1 MESYDLVVIGG
12 GPIGSTLA
20 KEVAKAGKKVL
31 IVERKKNIG
40 YPNHCS
46 GMVSREFVKEFPL
59 KENLILNRIKGSKVF
74 SLNNKST
81 QFKRE
86 QEFAIVINRIAFD
99 KELFEEA
106 TSLGVN
112 YLLGTSLSSYKRE
125 KGKVLLFL
133 NGNEKKEIMA
143 KTVAIATG
151 ASSSIKKMFGFN
163 NEGRRIIT
171 FQTEELF
178 TVEDQEMVY
187 IYMNNEITR
196 NWFAWVIP
204 LGNGYCR
211 IGLGTEDNG
220 NIIEKF
226 NLLKEKWI
234 MMQGKEISLSS
245 PVVWSIPIGLS
256 RNTVIDNCIIVGDA
270 ALQTKPFSGGG
281 LYTGMLS
288 AKIAAQTLIKAFDI
302 DDFSRQS
309 LYSYERNWRKAV
321 GREIKIEQTLRD
333 IYETLSDNDKSEI
346 IKNFDEKK
354 LGVIVDKYGMI
365 DEPWKAGFR
374 IALQG
379 KDIIIKYLKQKIN
392 KIFTTS
398 K

>member
-59 KENLILNRIKGSKVF
+59 KESLILNRIKGSKVF
-74 SLNNKST
+74 SFNNNST
-81 QFKRE
+81 QFKRAH
-86 QEFAIVINRIAFD
+86 EFAIVINRIAFD

-106 TSLGVN
+106 ISLGVN
-112 YLLGTSLSSYKRE
+112 YILGTSLSSYRRE
-125 KGKVLLFL
+125 NGELVLLL
-133 NGNEKKEIMA
+133 NGNEKTEIVT

-151 ASSSIKKMFGFN
+151 ASSSIKKMFGFKD
-163 NEGRRIIT
+163 EGRRIIT
-171 FQTEELF
+171 FQTEEPF
-178 TVEDQEMVY
+178 SVEDQEMAY
-187 IYMNNEITR
+187 IYMNNEIAR

-220 NIIEKF
+220 NIVEKF

-234 MMQGKEISLSS
+234 IMQEKEIKLSN

-288 AKIAAQTLIKAFDI
+288 AKIAAQTVITAI
-302 DDFSRQS
+302 NINDFSRQA

-321 GREIKIEQTLRD
+321 GREIKIEQILRD

-346 IKNFDEKK
+346 IKSFDEKN
-354 LGVIVDKYGMI
+354 LEVIINKYGII

-374 IALQG
+374 IALRG
-379 KDIIIKYLKQKIN
+379 KDIITKYLKRKIN
-392 KIFTTS
+392 KIL
-398 K
+398 

>member
-1 MESYDLVVIGG
+1 MVIGG

-46 GMVSREFVKEFPL
+46 GMVSREFAKEFPL

-74 SLNNKST
+74 SFNNNSI
-81 QFKRE
+81 QFKRA

-106 TSLGVN
+106 ISLGVN
-112 YLLGTSLSSYKRE
+112 YILGTSLSSYRRE
-125 KGKVLLFL
+125 KDELVLLL
-133 NGNEKKEIMA
+133 NRNEKTEIVT

-151 ASSSIKKMFGFN
+151 ASSSIKKMFGFKD
-163 NEGRRIIT
+163 EGRRIIT
-171 FQTEELF
+171 FQTEEPF
-178 TVEDQEMVY
+178 SVEDQEMAY
-187 IYMNNEITR
+187 IYMNNEIAR

-226 NLLKEKWI
+226 NLLKEKWMI
-234 MMQGKEISLSS
+234 MQGKEIRLSN

-256 RNTVIDNCIIVGDA
+256 RNTVTDNCIVVGDA

-288 AKIAAQTLIKAFDI
+288 AKIAAQTLIEAI
-302 DDFSRQS
+302 DMNDFSRQT
-309 LYSYERNWRKAV
+309 LYSYERNWRKTV
-321 GREIKIEQTLRD
+321 GREIKIEQILRN

-346 IKNFDEKK
+346 IKSFDEKN
-354 LGVIVDKYGMI
+354 LEVIINKYGII
-365 DEPWKAGFR
+365 DEPWKAGLRIVFR
-374 IALQG
+374 G
-379 KDIIIKYLKQKIN
+379 KDIITKYLKRKIN
-392 KIFTTS
+392 KIL
-398 K
+398 